1 MYHIQIGTSF
11 AGLIAIKKE
20 FFMKPY
26 STNEQIKS
34 FLYLHNDIK
43 NKGEANEIIETL
55 ESFRADWQNLRNP
68 WFERT
73 FPIVFITYG
82 HACMVLNNYDKA
94 IEILNEGAQELEH
107 SDFKY
112 FFGEKISL
120 YDLLSRCY
128 IHKSNKDKAYD
139 ALVNRVYNEL
149 YAINNRHFNNFEF
162 YSFRDFSEYSLA
174 DIANETISLCS
185 IELFNDPVDTA
196 FFPWMHYKQAVSQ
209 NQDEKDYLEI
219 QEKAYKNI
227 RARCLVRNIPL
238 PYKEGVDYPI
248 NLPFQKE
255 YANTVMWA
263 HYANYHKGFCVKY
276 CIPSSFTMTQPEDGK
291 ILMLMPINYTERF
304 PLMGLGGINDNLTFK
319 DVFFTKQKLW
329 EYEHEHRLL
338 FFDKNGSPDFPTP
351 KLPNGSIKAIYLG
364 VKSSEKNRTKLLE
377 IIKDK
382 TDIEVYQMQISSEDI
397 YKLKAS
403 KIDR

>member
-1 MYHIQIGTSF
+1 M
-11 AGLIAIKKE
+11 KE
-20 FFMKPY
+20 Y
-26 STNEQIKS
+26 SKNEQIKS
-34 FLYLHNDIK
+34 YLYLHNDIK
-43 NKGEANEIIETL
+43 SEKEAIDIINTL
-55 ESFRADWQNLRNP
+55 EEFRADWEKLRSP

-82 HACMVLNNYDKA
+82 HACIALNNYDKA
-94 IEILNEGAQELEH
+94 IEILEEGAQKLEH
-107 SDFKY
+107 DDFKY
-112 FFGEKISL
+112 FFGEKVCL
-120 YDLLSRCY
+120 YELLSKSY
-128 IHKSNKDKAYD
+128 ICKGDKDKAYI
-139 ALVNRVYNEL
+139 AAINRVYNEL
-149 YAINNRHFNNFEF
+149 YAINQIHHDNFEF
-162 YSFRDFSEYSLA
+162 YGFRDFNEYSLR

-185 IELFNDPVDTA
+185 VDLFNDPVDTA
-196 FFPWMHYKQAVSQ
+196 FFPWMHYKQETEQ
-209 NQDEKDYLEI
+209 NQNEKDYLET

-238 PYKEGVDYPI
+238 PYKEGVDYPV

-304 PLMGLGGINDNLTFK
+304 PLRGLGGINNNLTFK

-351 KLPNGSIKAIYLG
+351 KLPDGSIKAIYLG
-364 VKSSEKNRTKLLE
+364 VKSSKENRTKLLE
-377 IIKDK
+377 IIKNK
-382 TDIEVYQMQISSEDI
+382 PDIEVYQMQISSEDI